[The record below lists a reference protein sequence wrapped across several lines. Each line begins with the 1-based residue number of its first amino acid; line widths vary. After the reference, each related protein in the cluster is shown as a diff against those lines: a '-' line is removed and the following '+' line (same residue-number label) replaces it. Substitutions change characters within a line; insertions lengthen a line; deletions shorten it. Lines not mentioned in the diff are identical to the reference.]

1 MSRGNQI
8 LAALLVVQIAVAAL
22 VLWPREAAV
31 AGGEPLLAGIEAD
44 QVVRVTI
51 SDLVD
56 GQIQLAK
63 VQGAWV
69 LSGTGD
75 YPCQEDAVPDLLDKL
90 LAIDAS
96 RLVSEQETSHK
107 RLRVSAEDPM
117 RKIELVQAD
126 NTFQTLYVGT
136 SPSYSVS
143 HVRLDGQDQVY
154 LASGLSSSDA
164 AVSAAS
170 WIDTL
175 YLQVE
180 QDQVT
185 AITLENTNGRFVFTK
200 DEAGTWTMDGLQ
212 AEETLDESAVSG
224 LLGRISSLRMLV
236 PLGKEEK
243 SDYGMDAPGAV
254 VTVRAGGETTV
265 LTIGAQ
271 GGEDNAYAAKS
282 SASPYYVRMAEYAA
296 GDWVDKTRDDFL
308 TLPPTP
314 EPAS

>member
-8 LAALLVVQIAVAAL
+8 LSALLVVQIAVAVL
-22 VLWPREAAV
+22 VFWPREAAV

-56 GQIQLAK
+56 GQIQLVK
-63 VQGAWV
+63 VQGEWV

-75 YPCQEDAVPDLLDKL
+75 YPCQEDAVPDLLDKML
-90 LAIDAS
+90 TIDAS

-107 RLRVSAEDPM
+107 RLRVSAEDHM
-117 RKIELVQAD
+117 RKIELLQAD

-143 HVRLDGQDQVY
+143 HVRVDGQDEVY

-175 YLQVE
+175 YQKVE

-185 AITLENTNGRFVFTK
+185 AIALENTNGRFAFTK

-212 AEETLDESAVSG
+212 AEEILNESAVSG
-224 LLGRISSLRMLV
+224 LLGRVSSLRMLV
-236 PLGKEEK
+236 PLGKEIK

-254 VTVRAGGETTV
+254 VTVRTGDETYV

-271 GGEDNAYAAKS
+271 GGDARAYAAKS
-282 SASPYYVRMAEYAA
+282 SASPYYVRLAEYTV
-296 GDWVDKTRDDFL
+296 GDWVDRTRDDFL
-308 TLPPTP
+308 TLPPMP